1 MNKTKFTL
9 GKCSIPVFFA
19 TNCTKDKGCSFKFGV
34 KVVVGESIENVP
46 LVYSGIH
53 NRLFNA
59 NFHAKLK
66 KTPVT
71 YLMKKIQWEFNSW
84 STRVGKQKIKKKS

>member
-19 TNCTKDKGCSFKFGV
+19 TNCTKDKGCSFEFGV
-34 KVVVGESIENVP
+34 KVGVGESSENVP

-53 NRLFNA
+53 NPLFNA

-66 KTPVT
+66 KNTRYLPNEKNPVGIHG
-71 YLMKKIQWEFNSW
+71 LQE
-84 STRVGKQKIKKKS
+84 